1 MWLSG
6 LPVALLVFDGEG
18 HGLDRL
24 AEPVEP
30 WRPTTSHF
38 ARVTAT

>member
-1 MWLSG
+1 LSG

-30 WRPTTSHF
+30 VDSDNLT
-38 ARVTAT
+38 